1 MKGINNYIRRATL
14 LIIVALFVSMV
25 GFSQGT
31 ETAEPEA
38 VTKNTNTRHYVGAWL
53 YGGYSALF
61 HGIDQTKVLGG
72 GGGGI
77 GGGYQLRVNRFLLNT
92 GVEFQ
97 FLNSTTKVM
106 GISGEKLMQYPIAIK
121 PGGVTGDYI
130 KLRYN
135 YLKYRDIQNV
145 GIVNVP
151 ILAGMRFNATYDF
164 YFLAGAKVGLPVMGF
179 GSSKGKVNT
188 AGFHEEYID
197 TFVNMPNHFYG
208 EQIIKKQ
215 SHKTPSKFGGLNVA
229 ASVEF
234 GMELNK
240 WVFKPK
246 SDKDLQKEEREKAKA
261 QRQREKRG
269 KRGYQPFQREQP
281 TLRVALFADY
291 GFMNIN
297 QTPQA
302 SPATDMPS
310 EPVGFDPNGKAVL
323 FKNENLLATNRGYK
337 KAVTPFIVGVKGTIM
352 FDVTKPKLLPP
363 PPPPLPPP
371 PPPPPVQLITG
382 KVIDVVTGAEIN
394 GAKVI
399 MTDTL
404 GKVLFKEELKDFGV
418 FNTKLRRD
426 DTYKVTVQVPNYYE
440 YSDLAS
446 NVGDTLM
453 IYLAPIQKST
463 KFVIKNIYFEFD
475 KTTITPESNQ
485 ELDRQAKFLQDNP
498 EISILITGHTDSKG
512 SDEYNMRLS
521 DGRANAVRQAL
532 IDRGIAPER
541 LKAEGRGE
549 TEPIATNDTE
559 EGRAENR
566 RIEIEIL

>member
-14 LIIVALFVSMV
+14 LLIIALLASTV
-25 GFSQGT
+25 GFSQESGSG
-31 ETAEPEA
+31 EL
-38 VTKNTNTRHYVGAWL
+38 VTKNTNTRHYLGGWL

-61 HGIDQTKVLGG
+61 HGIDQSKVLGG
-72 GGGGI
+72 GGVGI
-77 GGGYQLRVNRFLLNT
+77 GGGYQLRVKRFLLNT

-97 FLNSTTKVM
+97 FLNSYTKVM
-106 GISGEKLMQYPIAIK
+106 GISGEKVLLYPASIK
-121 PGGVTGDYI
+121 PDGVTGDYI

-151 ILAGMRFNATYDF
+151 ILAGMRFTATYDF
-164 YFLAGAKVGLPVMGF
+164 YFLAGVKVGLPVMGF

-197 TFVNMPNHFYG
+197 TFIGMPNHFYG
-208 EQIIKKQ
+208 DQIIKKQ

-229 ASVEF
+229 ASAEF
-234 GMELNK
+234 GMEISK

-246 SDKDLQKEEREKAKA
+246 SDKEKEKIERERAKA
-261 QRQREKRG
+261 QRQRQKKG
-269 KRGYQPFQREQP
+269 KRGYQPFEREMP

-310 EPVGFDPNGKAVL
+310 EPVGFDLDPNVVV
-323 FKNENLLATNRGYK
+323 FENENLLATNRGYK
-337 KAVTPFIVGVKGTIM
+337 KTVTPFIVGVKGTLL
-352 FDVTKPKLLPP
+352 FDVTKPKLLPLPEPIP
-363 PPPPLPPP
+363 PIPPK
-371 PPPPPVQLITG
+371 PPVQLITG

-394 GAKVI
+394 GVKVT

-404 GKVLFKEELKDFGV
+404 GKVLYTEELKDYGV

-426 DTYKVTVQVPNYYE
+426 DTYKVTVKVPNYYE
-440 YSDLAS
+440 YSELAS

-453 IYLAPIQKST
+453 VYLQPVQKSS
-463 KFVIKNIYFEFD
+463 KIIIQNIYFEFD
-475 KTTITPESNQ
+475 SHKLTPESNA
-485 ELDRQAKFLQDNP
+485 ELDNQAKILRDNP
-498 EISILITGHTDSKG
+498 EINILITGHTDSKG
-512 SDEYNMRLS
+512 SDDYNMRLS
-521 DGRANAVRQAL
+521 DRRANSVREAL
-532 IDRGIAPER
+532 IERGVAPER

-549 TEPIATNDTE
+549 TQPLNPDDTE
-559 EGRAENR
+559 AAENR
-566 RIEIEIL
+566 RIEFEIL